1 MCDEVIAKRILTN
14 FNEKK
19 VTCKMQ
25 SFYILLAVLVITTA
39 LFITISIYCYLIK
52 SWAKQKHLL
61 PFHDTN
67 HELKQRLFCHS
78 MAQIMN

>member
-19 VTCKMQ
+19 VTFKMQ

-39 LFITISIYCYLIK
+39 LFITIGIYCYLIK
-52 SWAKQKHLL
+52 
-61 PFHDTN
+61 
-67 HELKQRLFCHS
+67 C
-78 MAQIMN
+78 